1 MKFKNSLKHLD
12 KALEYIP
19 NGTQTAGKCYNQWP
33 LGAAPIFAR
42 SGKGCKIKCV
52 DGNEYIDM
60 VAAFGPTILGY
71 SHPKVNK
78 AISKQLKKGVI
89 FSLSHE
95 IEVELAELIVDI
107 VPSAEMVKFAKTGT
121 DACNAAVRMARS
133 YTGKQDILLFNNHYH
148 GWGDTFAAASI
159 RHRGSVVG
167 INKAVTKIDYN
178 NLNNVA
184 QSGRAYPDG

>member
-1 MKFKNSLKHLD
+1 MRLQIFGKTIYTANNGKTMKFKKSLELLD
-12 KALEYIP
+12 IALEYIP

-71 SHPKVNK
+71 SHPKINK

-89 FSLSHE
+89 FS
-95 IEVELAELIVDI
+95 
-107 VPSAEMVKFAKTGT
+107 
-121 DACNAAVRMARS
+121 
-133 YTGKQDILLFNNHYH
+133 Q
-148 GWGDTFAAASI
+148 
-159 RHRGSVVG
+159 
-167 INKAVTKIDYN
+167 
-178 NLNNVA
+178 
-184 QSGRAYPDG
+184 